1 MSSTDEKIRKALQ
14 GYVSQMAEFQ
24 KGISSARDPGNSAV
38 LEGGRAVTTLRSEW
52 LHEVCDVCAHT
63 FRSGDVVQLLPDGS
77 AVHDSSELPC
87 HGGQAAGQHASKE
100 LSEFFRGLDH
110 AWPPPSDMKVVRL
123 EGKTP
128 LERSLLEGPMGPLG
142 RRRCAVCS
150 HTLRRND
157 SVILCP
163 CFPKAPECEV
173 AIHRDPVHGLHC
185 WNDWNP
191 GARRTYCPAT
201 SRLIDE

>member
-1 MSSTDEKIRKALQ
+1 MSSSSEKIRKTLQ
-14 GYVSQMAEFQ
+14 AYAPQVTDFHRGVA
-24 KGISSARDPGNSAV
+24 SARDPGNSAA

-52 LHEVCDVCAHT
+52 LHETCSVCAHT
-63 FRSGDVVQLLPDGS
+63 FRTGDVVQLLPGGS
-77 AVHDSSELPC
+77 AAHDSSELPC
-87 HGGQAAGQHASKE
+87 HGGQRAEQQASKD

-110 AWPPPSDMKVVRL
+110 AWPPPPDMNIVRL
-123 EGKTP
+123 EGKSP
-128 LERSLLEGPMGPLG
+128 LELRLLAGPMGPLG
-142 RRRCAVCS
+142 RRTCAVCS

-163 CFPKAPECEV
+163 CSPRTPVCEV

-191 GARRTYCPAT
+191 GARKTYCPAT